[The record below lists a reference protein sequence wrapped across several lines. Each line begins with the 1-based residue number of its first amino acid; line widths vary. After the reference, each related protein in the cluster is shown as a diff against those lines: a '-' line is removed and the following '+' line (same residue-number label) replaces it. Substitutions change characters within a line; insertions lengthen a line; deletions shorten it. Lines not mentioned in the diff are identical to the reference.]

1 MTFYNVIS
9 FLFPYLYSIKK
20 LKNYL
25 SIEMIFP
32 KNWEFPSKIL
42 EKVQAEQ
49 NEKYN
54 GEGYFLIFVSEL
66 DEQKLNNLL
75 DSIADL
81 ITFNLE
87 KQEKEMILREKVQE
101 LKEIFKMKSLDEV
114 KNIEIKFPEFNEI
127 DDLLDEEEEI

>member
-1 MTFYNVIS
+1 
-9 FLFPYLYSIKK
+9 
-20 LKNYL
+20 
-25 SIEMIFP
+25 MIFP
-32 KNWEFPSKIL
+32 KTWEFPSKIL

>member
-1 MTFYNVIS
+1 
-9 FLFPYLYSIKK
+9 
-20 LKNYL
+20 
-25 SIEMIFP
+25 MIFP

-66 DEQKLNNLL
+66 DEQKLNGLL

>member
-1 MTFYNVIS
+1 MTFHNVIS

>member
-1 MTFYNVIS
+1 
-9 FLFPYLYSIKK
+9 
-20 LKNYL
+20 
-25 SIEMIFP
+25 MIFP

>member
-32 KNWEFPSKIL
+32 KTWEFPSKIL

-66 DEQKLNNLL
+66 DEQKLNGLL